1 MTEAKRFEKNLRDA
15 EMIEKMSDE
24 SLEALLAHLEKKTS
38 KSKASKD
45 SKAPKKLETPKA
57 SEAPKASKDSDTP
70 VWKEVRGLLLKILVI
85 ILLFVTIFTFMF
97 GAYRNTD
104 PYMTPMV
111 KSGDLILYY
120 RLDKDYAIGDLLL
133 LEFQGERQ
141 VRRVVA
147 KEGDEVDIS
156 EEGLHINGALQQEFE
171 IYQETWT
178 FEEGVTFPI
187 TVGEGQVF
195 VLGDTREDAID
206 SRIYGSTDVKD
217 TLGTVMTIVRRR
229 NL

>member
-24 SLEALLAHLEKKTS
+24 GLEALLAHLEKKTS

-45 SKAPKKLETPKA
+45 SKAPETPKA

-70 VWKEVRGLLLKILVI
+70 IWKEVRGLLLKILVI

-97 GAYRNTD
+97 GACRNTD

-120 RLDKDYAIGDLLL
+120 RLDRDYAIGDLLL

-141 VRRVVA
+141 IRRVVA

-156 EEGLHINGALQQEFE
+156 EEGLHINGALQQEFD
-171 IYQETWT
+171 IYQETWA
-178 FEEGVTFPI
+178 FEEGITFPI

-206 SRIYGSTDVKD
+206 SRIYGPTDVKD